1 MEDVSIRLLRA
12 EEIEC
17 RIATINEKGL
27 SLLLFKDAR
36 VDQKILDEVFGAF
49 AWKRTH
55 QSIDGNLYCTVEIF
69 DKENQI
75 WVAKQDVGTT
85 GYTEKE
91 KSQASDSFKRAC
103 FNWGIGRE
111 LYSAP
116 FIWVSATKTEI
127 RKNGDR
133 YLCSD
138 RFSVAH
144 IEYNEER
151 EIAGLAIRNDSKG
164 IIVYELLPQNKKT
177 KQPPEK
183 MRTAA
188 AQQVPNEQQRAT
200 AAAQSM
206 SNEQQRATAVAQ
218 SMSNE
223 QQKAATAARS
233 MSNEQQREA
242 TTARSMSNEQQREA
256 TTARSMSN
264 EQQRGA
270 TAAQPLQDKQTKA
283 VEEAQPLSDEQLRTA
298 AAAAKRSTVKAQKK
312 AAVTKP
318 QMDGLKAELER
329 TGVTIEDVKDRYK
342 IQNLEGMSEDLYK
355 RVMTALS
362 RTKSIVV
369 A

>member
-1 MEDVSIRLLRA
+1 MEKSIIRLLRA
-12 EEIEC
+12 DEIEC
-17 RIATINEKGL
+17 RVATVNEKGV
-27 SLLLFKDAR
+27 SVLLYKDAR

-91 KSQASDSFKRAC
+91 KSQALDSFKRAC

-138 RFSVAH
+138 RFSVAY

-151 EIAGLAIRNDSKG
+151 EIAGLTIRNDSKG
-164 IIVYELLPQNKKT
+164 IIVYELLPQNKKA

-183 MRTAA
+183 MQTAA

-206 SNEQQRATAVAQ
+206 SNEQ
-218 SMSNE
+218 
-223 QQKAATAARS
+223 
-233 MSNEQQREA
+233 
-242 TTARSMSNEQQREA
+242 
-256 TTARSMSN
+256 
-264 EQQRGA
+264 
-270 TAAQPLQDKQTKA
+270 TKA
-283 VEEAQPLSDEQLRTA
+283 VEEAQPLSDEQPRTVV
-298 AAAAKRSTVKAQKK
+298 AAAKRSTVKAQKK
-312 AAVTKP
+312 ATVTKP